1 MAERTLTSMNSVLT
15 MSQDDLFPVAVKIE
29 EFATDAAVAAE
40 DIENG
45 VAVMGVDG
53 KMSYA
58 RVPYITVFTI
68 TLQADSKSIDTFQ
81 LLEDYEKQRK
91 EKLPV
96 RFNLTIP
103 GTKEAYTFTK
113 CVLTNMTPLP
123 PHQRTLGQRTYRVS
137 CERIDRVLVSN

>member
-1 MAERTLTSMNSVLT
+1 MADRTLTSMNSVLM
-15 MSQDDLFPVAVKIE
+15 MSQDDIFPVAVRIE
-29 EFATDAAVAAE
+29 EFATDAAIAAE
-40 DIENG
+40 EVENG
-45 VAVMGVDG
+45 VAMMGVDG

-81 LLEDYEKQRK
+81 LLEDFEKQRR

-96 RFNLTIP
+96 RFTLSIP

-123 PHQRTLGQRTYRVS
+123 PHTRTLGQRTYRVS
-137 CERIDRVLVSN
+137 CERIDRVLISA